1 MVHFFQR
8 RKLLFISV
16 LFFVTCYYLT
26 CSYLL
31 RFNTSPDELMRYLV
45 PKYIYKH
52 GALPSGFDKE
62 VTYFLGNWSY
72 AYYPQLLGALISA
85 LFMRIGSFFST
96 TAHALV
102 FFSRLTSVLFGVT
115 TVAFVGMI
123 LEKITHNTKV
133 VVFGM
138 LLTAFFPQFTY
149 LSSYVNNDIIAVSGV
164 SIIVYALI
172 SRTSNE
178 NVWDLKGVVLLSI
191 GCIICVLGYLN
202 SYGFVLAGTS
212 AFLISVFIQA
222 RKGQIFWYQ
231 AFKYSIFFCVI
242 CFVVCVPFFV
252 RNFFIY
258 NGDFLGMSTFHKQYV
273 LWLQN
278 GGAKLQ
284 NPYFEKGEII
294 SLLTN
299 SDFWLT
305 SVESFVA
312 YFGYLTIKI
321 GTIGYIFYLLLF
333 YTGFLGI
340 LNLETKNLNFRNY
353 GLSIVSLVFG
363 TLITFGLFIYYAY
376 RIDFQPQGRYIM
388 SVLPLFIVFETL
400 GLFRINNVLIRN
412 NIVIYLTIIIYVL
425 SNIYI
430 FVDKV
435 YPQIMM

>member
-1 MVHFFQR
+1 
-8 RKLLFISV
+8 
-16 LFFVTCYYLT
+16 
-26 CSYLL
+26 
-31 RFNTSPDELMRYLV
+31 
-45 PKYIYKH
+45 
-52 GALPSGFDKE
+52 
-62 VTYFLGNWSY
+62 
-72 AYYPQLLGALISA
+72 
-85 LFMRIGSFFST
+85 
-96 TAHALV
+96 
-102 FFSRLTSVLFGVT
+102 
-115 TVAFVGMI
+115 
-123 LEKITHNTKV
+123 
-133 VVFGM
+133 
-138 LLTAFFPQFTY
+138 
-149 LSSYVNNDIIAVSGV
+149 
-164 SIIVYALI
+164 
-172 SRTSNE
+172 
-178 NVWDLKGVVLLSI
+178 
-191 GCIICVLGYLN
+191 
-202 SYGFVLAGTS
+202 
-212 AFLISVFIQA
+212 
-222 RKGQIFWYQ
+222 
-231 AFKYSIFFCVI
+231 
-242 CFVVCVPFFV
+242 
-252 RNFFIY
+252 
-258 NGDFLGMSTFHKQYV
+258 MSTFHKQYV

-376 RIDFQPQGRYIM
+376 RIDFQSQGRYIM